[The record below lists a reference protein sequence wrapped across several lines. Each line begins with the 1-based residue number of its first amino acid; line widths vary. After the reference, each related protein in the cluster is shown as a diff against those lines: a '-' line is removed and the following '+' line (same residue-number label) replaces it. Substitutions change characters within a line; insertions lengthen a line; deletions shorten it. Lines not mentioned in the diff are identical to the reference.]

1 MTLPVRHGVCD
12 RLVRCRAIERYPLG
26 RRARLEL
33 DEIAVKRHEEVTLSL
48 TCGIDWAEAH
58 HDVALIDEHGVVVAR
73 SRIDTGAAGFSALLA
88 LIAEHGGGV
97 DDTPVAVET
106 DKNLIVVAL
115 VEAGFTVYPINP
127 RGIARYRERYGQAGG
142 KSDPGDAT
150 VLAHVLRTDRH
161 MHRRLPANTS
171 QASAI
176 KVLAR
181 QHQEAIWAFHQTVSR
196 LRAVL
201 LEFYPQALQ
210 AFPNLQHHVATTVLA
225 AVPTPAA
232 AGKLTR
238 TRVAT
243 LLRRSGRGNHPVL
256 AERILIELRVP
267 TLRQPRCVE
276 EAYGHTVQGLVGAV
290 VAMRTATD
298 ELEKA
303 LACEF
308 DQHPLSDLLRSV
320 PGLGPVLAAR
330 ILAEIGDDSAR
341 FENPQSLRA
350 YAGTAP
356 VTIASG
362 RSHYIKARKVRNKR
376 LADACHWWA
385 FTTLT
390 KSVGAR
396 AHYDKRRAAGDH
408 HNAALRNLANKLI
421 GRLWWCLVN
430 NQPWDE
436 QGAWP
441 LTTNTDKVTAA

>member
-1 MTLPVRHGVCD
+1 
-12 RLVRCRAIERYPLG
+12 LVRSPENG
-26 RRARLEL
+26 RHA
-33 DEIAVKRHEEVTLSL
+33 S
-48 TCGIDWAEAH
+48 
-58 HDVALIDEHGVVVAR
+58 
-73 SRIDTGAAGFSALLA
+73 
-88 LIAEHGGGV
+88 
-97 DDTPVAVET
+97 
-106 DKNLIVVAL
+106 
-115 VEAGFTVYPINP
+115 
-127 RGIARYRERYGQAGG
+127 
-142 KSDPGDAT
+142 
-150 VLAHVLRTDRH
+150 
-161 MHRRLPANTS
+161 RLPANTS
-171 QASAI
+171 QVGAV

-181 QHQEAIWAFHQTVSR
+181 QHQEAVWALNQTVSR
-196 LRAVL
+196 LRSVL

-210 AFPNLQHHVATTVLA
+210 AFPNLKHHAATTVLA

-232 AGKLTR
+232 AKLTR

-243 LLRRSGRGNHPVL
+243 LLRRSGRGDQPVL
-256 AERILIELRVP
+256 AERILTELKVSA
-267 TLRQPRCVE
+267 LRQPPCIE
-276 EAYGHTVQGLVGAV
+276 EAYGHTVRGLVGAV
-290 VAMRTATD
+290 VAMRTAVD

-308 DQHPLSDLLRSV
+308 DQHPQSDLLRSV

-341 FENPQSLRA
+341 FGNPQSLRA

-362 RSHYIKARKVRNKR
+362 RSRYVKARKVRNKR

-390 KSVGAR
+390 KSAGAR
-396 AHYDKRRAAGDH
+396 AHYDHRRAAGDH

-441 LTTNTDKVTAA
+441 LTTNTDKPTAA

>member
-1 MTLPVRHGVCD
+1 MS
-12 RLVRCRAIERYPLG
+12 I
-26 RRARLEL
+26 
-33 DEIAVKRHEEVTLSL
+33 

-127 RGIARYRERYGQAGG
+127 RGVARYRERYGQAGG

-181 QHQEAIWAFHQTVSR
+181 QHQEAIWALHQTVSR
-196 LRAVL
+196 LRSVL

-210 AFPNLQHHVATTVLA
+210 AFPNLQHHAATTVLA

-256 AERILIELRVP
+256 AERILTELRVP

-341 FENPQSLRA
+341 FDNPPKPARIRGHGTGHHRLRA
-350 YAGTAP
+350 FALRQGTQSPQQAP
-356 VTIASG
+356 RRRLPLVGLHHPDQISRRACPLRQPPSG
-362 RSHYIKARKVRNKR
+362 RGPPQRCTPKPREQTHRPPLVVPGQQPTMGRAGR
-376 LADACHWWA
+376 LAPHDQHRQGHRCL
-385 FTTLT
+385 TLT
-390 KSVGAR
+390 GVGCLLRGQVPRSV
-396 AHYDKRRAAGDH
+396 AAG
-408 HNAALRNLANKLI
+408 
-421 GRLWWCLVN
+421 
-430 NQPWDE
+430 P
-436 QGAWP
+436 P
-441 LTTNTDKVTAA
+441 

>member
-1 MTLPVRHGVCD
+1 MPRH
-12 RLVRCRAIERYPLG
+12 ERYPLG
-26 RRARLEL
+26 RRTRLEL
-33 DEIAVKRHEEVTLSL
+33 DEIAVKRHEEVTLSI

-127 RGIARYRERYGQAGG
+127 RGVARYRERYGQAGG

-150 VLAHVLRTDRH
+150 VLAHILRTDRH
-161 MHRRLPANTS
+161 LHRQLPANTS
-171 QASAI
+171 QAGAI

-181 QHQEAIWAFHQTVSR
+181 QHQEAIWALHQTVSR

-210 AFPNLQHHVATTVLA
+210 AFPNLQHHAATTVLA

-243 LLRRSGRGNHPVL
+243 LLRRCHRGNHPAL
-256 AERILIELRVP
+256 AERILTELRVP
-267 TLRQPRCVE
+267 TLRQPTCVE

-303 LACEF
+303 LAREF
-308 DQHPLSDLLRSV
+308 DQHPLADLLRSV

-330 ILAEIGDDSAR
+330 ILAEIGDDSVR

-362 RSHYIKARKVRNKR
+362 RSRYVKVCNKR

-385 FTTLT
+385 FTILT

-396 AHYDKRRAAGDH
+396 AHYDRRRAAGDH
-408 HNAALRNLANKLI
+408 HNVALRNLANKLI

-436 QGAWP
+436 RGAWP
-441 LTTNTDKVTAA
+441 LTTNTDKATAA

>member
-1 MTLPVRHGVCD
+1 MT
-12 RLVRCRAIERYPLG
+12 I
-26 RRARLEL
+26 
-33 DEIAVKRHEEVTLSL
+33 

-58 HDVALIDEHGVVVAR
+58 HDVALIDEHGVVLVR

-88 LIAEHGGGV
+88 LIAEHGGA
-97 DDTPVAVET
+97 DDTPIAVET

-127 RGIARYRERYGQAGG
+127 RAVARYRERYGQAGG
-142 KSDPGDAT
+142 KSDPGDAA
-150 VLAHVLRTDRH
+150 VLAHILRTDRH
-161 MHRRLPANTS
+161 LHRQLPANTS
-171 QASAI
+171 QAGAV

-181 QHQEAIWAFHQTVSR
+181 QHQEAIWALNQTVSR
-196 LRAVL
+196 LRSVL

-210 AFPNLQHHVATTVLA
+210 AFPNLKHHGATTVLA

-232 AGKLTR
+232 AEKLTR
-238 TRVAT
+238 TRVAA
-243 LLRRSGRGNHPVL
+243 LLRRSGRGDHPVL
-256 AERILIELRVP
+256 AERILTELTVS
-267 TLRQPRCVE
+267 TLRQPPCVE
-276 EAYGHTVQGLVGAV
+276 EAYGHTVRGLVGAV
-290 VAMRTATD
+290 VAMRTAVAD
-298 ELEKA
+298 LEKA

-308 DQHPLSDLLRSV
+308 DQHPQSDLLRSV

-362 RSHYIKARKVRNKR
+362 RSRYVKARKVRNKR

-390 KSVGAR
+390 KSTGAR
-396 AHYDKRRAAGDH
+396 AHYDRRRAAGDH

-421 GRLWWCLVN
+421 GRLWWCLVHR
-430 NQPWDE
+430 QPWDE
-436 QGAWP
+436 RGAWP
-441 LTTNTDKVTAA
+441 NTINTEKPTAA